1 MKKQILILSS
11 IFLAS
16 QAFSQV
22 VLSENFDN
30 GLPAT
35 WSQTTLSSDGGWK
48 NGTVATLSSQSF
60 PIPNLNGT
68 KAMATNDDAC
78 GSGCNKSADRIIS
91 PSMDFSVGT
100 SFKVVFD
107 LFYLKGTYQSKTE
120 KATVEVST
128 DGGTNWTV
136 VKTLTG
142 AEEWRVEEVN
152 LSTYAGQSD
161 VKVSI
166 VYNDGP
172 GGWLFG
178 CVIDNFLVFQ
188 PAPNDAKLVSV
199 SLNRYSFAN
208 INNVLSFK
216 VNNYGSIPITSID
229 VSWNDGSA
237 HTATFNTNI
246 AVGATVTI
254 NHTVPVNYS
263 TVNTYDIDVEITAV
277 NGGVDPNPADNTGST
292 VISTISQNASK
303 KVLIEEGTG
312 TWCGWCPR
320 GAVAMDYMT
329 VNYPDDFIGVA
340 VHNGDPM
347 ADATYNNSS
356 KFDGFPSSHTDRFIL
371 NADVGISNFEN
382 YYNQRINVLTPAL
395 ASITATSNGNAI
407 SIVASA
413 TFYTSFASER
423 YKLGVI
429 IAENNVTGT
438 GSGYNQTNYYAG
450 GSNGTMGG
458 YESLPSTVP
467 AADMVYDHVGRAL
480 LGGYNGQTG
489 SIPATITDGQTVN
502 YTFNYNIPATSNKNE
517 MYAVVVIID
526 SQTGEIVNSNKVGF
540 ATASVGDVQTI
551 DLAVYPNPAS
561 EKLNV
566 TFEAQ
571 GGDYLIQVTDLQGR
585 VVLSESHSN
594 LSGSQNLEVNT
605 SNLSSGNYLLSVAQS
620 GASFTKM
627 ISIK

>member
-100 SFKVVFD
+100 SFKVAFD

-152 LSTYAGQSD
+152 LSSYAGQSD

-371 NADVGISNFEN
+371 NADVGISDFEN
-382 YYNQRINVLTPAL
+382 YYNQRINVLTPATV
-395 ASITATSNGNAI
+395 SITATSNGNAVA
-407 SIVASA
+407 IVTSA
-413 TFYTSFASER
+413 TFYTAYSDSR
-423 YKLGVI
+423 YNLGVI
-429 IAENNVTGT
+429 IAEDNVTGT
-438 GSGYNQTNYYAG
+438 SSGYNQSNYYAG
-450 GSNGTMGG
+450 GSNGVMGG
-458 YESLPSTVP
+458 YESLPGTVP
-467 AADMVYDHVGRAL
+467 AAQMVYDHVGRAL
-480 LGGYNGQTG
+480 LGGYAGQTG

-571 GGDYLIQVTDLQGR
+571 GDDYLIQVTDLQGR